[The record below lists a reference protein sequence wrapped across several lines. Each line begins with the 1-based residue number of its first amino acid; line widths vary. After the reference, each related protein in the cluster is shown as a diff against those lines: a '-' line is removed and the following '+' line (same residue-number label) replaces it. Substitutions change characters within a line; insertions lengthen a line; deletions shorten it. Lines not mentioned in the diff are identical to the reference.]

1 MVESHLSTRYDEKK
15 NKRKEKE
22 CEKKREGR
30 RRRRRRRRQLSLIYS
45 KALMDWVKLYASN
58 VHKRKVRLYT
68 MDHLNHEVVSFL
80 YIIFLSSVHGTK
92 D

>member
-1 MVESHLSTRYDEKK
+1 MW
-15 NKRKEKE
+15 
-22 CEKKREGR
+22 KKREGR
-30 RRRRRRRRQLSLIYS
+30 RRRRQQLSLIYF
-45 KALMDWVKLYASN
+45 KELMVWVKLYASN
-58 VHKRKVRLYT
+58 VDKRKVRLYT

>member
-22 CEKKREGR
+22 CEKKREG

>member
-1 MVESHLSTRYDEKK
+1 
-15 NKRKEKE
+15 
-22 CEKKREGR
+22 
-30 RRRRRRRRQLSLIYS
+30 
-45 KALMDWVKLYASN
+45 MDWVKLYASN